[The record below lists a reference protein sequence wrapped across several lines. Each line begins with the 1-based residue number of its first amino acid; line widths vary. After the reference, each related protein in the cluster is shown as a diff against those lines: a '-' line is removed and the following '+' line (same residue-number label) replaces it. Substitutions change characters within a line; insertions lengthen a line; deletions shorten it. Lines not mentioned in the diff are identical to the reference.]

1 MTFWMNDDE
10 LARFLEQLNSSN
22 LPTARYPFVMV
33 DGKPQLLGAGGF
45 GAVFLCRT
53 PLGIDGAIKVIG
65 LQSQITDPEQLKP
78 FNAEIKAQ
86 IKAQIQALASCCN
99 IVKLEDALILVV
111 RQTGSAPRTLKIERH
126 IEYRDFAETKRAEEP
141 YVCYF
146 YLIRME
152 KLVPVVRSFD
162 AWDMK
167 LHDRLAALSEEE
179 ILKFA
184 LDIAQALRAS
194 HQAGILHRDV
204 KLQNTF
210 WDPFQQVYKLGDFGV
225 ARIVDDGKASTY
237 TGTKA
242 YMAPEVEN
250 GDRYDK
256 TADIYSF
263 GVMIYQLL
271 NGTHLPPMR
280 MKREGFPPPLAGSAE
295 FQNIVLKACSYRPE
309 NRQQS
314 MDEMIDCLRA
324 VQLHRVPSFTKSV
337 VSTYQEETLPDD
349 LLISVGA
356 KSNREALRSIT
367 VASPAPVPAKEK
379 KPPEPK
385 PAEAKKPIQ
394 RVSTSEPK
402 SAQPEVL
409 AQRTSASEPKS
420 AQPEV
425 LTRKTSA
432 LAPKPAQPEVLT
444 QRTSALAP
452 KPAQPEIQEKDASE
466 SNSQSPTYFTKT
478 DYSKIYCSVLDDS
491 PVAAIFLTVMATYF
505 SVVFCLSFRNWLLPG
520 PHLWQNYVLLAL
532 AAIYCIPCFVFYP
545 GRRLRWF
552 LAVTDCAGTVFSLI
566 TIFTCKP
573 LPMYIIFF
581 LIHLI
586 NMIWDI
592 ATVFSSEEELST
604 GFLRLWLFCSTL
616 MLMLA
621 STFGPLRQWLTL
633 PLTPIQVVFLFA
645 APGWLERSDH
655 KGLICAAGIALIA
668 AGAAV
673 FLLPGYGI
681 PVPNFLPGMDLII
694 WGLLVLGCTLL
705 PSLAVPGV
713 LLLVIG
719 LAAAPVLNYFG
730 IAPAVLGISL
740 SGPISQTCVQLGIY
754 LICCEILSEITVNL

>member
-22 LPTARYPFVMV
+22 LPIARYPFAMV

-86 IKAQIQALASCCN
+86 IQALASCCN

-111 RQTGSAPRTLKIERH
+111 RQTGSAPRILKIEDY
-126 IEYRDFAETKRAEEP
+126 IEYRDFAEKKRAEES

-152 KLVPVVRSFD
+152 KLVPVVLSFD
-162 AWDMK
+162 VWDMK
-167 LHDRLAALSEEE
+167 LIDRLATLSEEE

-210 WDPFQQVYKLGDFGV
+210 WDPFLQVYKLGDFGV

-250 GDRYDK
+250 GDLYDK

-271 NGTHLPPMR
+271 NGTHLPPAR
-280 MKREGFPPPLAGSAE
+280 MKKEGFPPPSSGSPE
-295 FQNIVLKACSYRPE
+295 LQGIVLKACSYLPE

-314 MDEMIDCLRA
+314 MDEMIGCLRA
-324 VQLHRVPSFTKSV
+324 VQLQRTRSSISPAPAHR
-337 VSTYQEETLPDD
+337 EEELQDD
-349 LLISVGA
+349 LLISIGA
-356 KSNREALRSIT
+356 KSNREDLRSIT
-367 VASPAPVPAKEK
+367 VASPAPVSVKERK
-379 KPPEPK
+379 LPEPK

-394 RVSTSEPK
+394 RVSAPEPKPAAAEKPIQKKIAPEPK
-402 SAQPEVL
+402 SALPEVF
-409 AQRTSASEPKS
+409 
-420 AQPEV
+420 
-425 LTRKTSA
+425 
-432 LAPKPAQPEVLT
+432 T
-444 QRTSALAP
+444 QKTSALAP
-452 KPAQPEIQEKDASE
+452 KPAQPEIQEKDALESE
-466 SNSQSPTYFTKT
+466 SKSLMHFTET
-478 DYSKIYCSVLDDS
+478 DHSKIYCSVLEDT
-491 PVAAIFLTVMATYF
+491 PVAAIFFMVMAAYF
-505 SVVFCLSFRNWLLPG
+505 SIVFCLGFRNWLLPG
-520 PHLWQNYVLLAL
+520 PHLWQNYALLAL
-532 AAIYCIPCFVFYP
+532 AAIYCIPCFSFYP

-552 LAVTDCAGTVFSLI
+552 VAVTDCAGTVFSLI

-573 LPMYIIFF
+573 LPIYIIFF
-581 LIHLI
+581 LFHLI
-586 NMIWDI
+586 NMFMDI
-592 ATVFSSEEELST
+592 PIVFSSDEELMT
-604 GFLRLWLFCSTL
+604 GLLRLCLFCSTL

-621 STFGPLRQWLTL
+621 SAFEPLRQWLTL
-633 PLTPIQVVFLFA
+633 PLTPIQTVFLFI
-645 APGWLERSDH
+645 APGLLGMWDH
-655 KGLICAAGIALIA
+655 KGLFRAAGIALIA
-668 AGAAV
+668 AGVAV

-681 PVPNFLPGMDLII
+681 PVPDFLPGMDLII
-694 WGLLVLGCTLL
+694 WGLLVLGCSLL
-705 PSLAVPGV
+705 GFLAKAIVPGV

-719 LAAAPVLNYFG
+719 LAAAPVLNFFG

-740 SGPISQTCVQLGIY
+740 SGPISQICVQFGIY
-754 LICCEILSEITVNL
+754 LICCRMLSASDEELYWLL